1 MMNTINIGAASNSV
15 VVSGNL
21 TDSKINI
28 QSNSNEDL
36 TLKLEQLSQYV
47 EQLVK
52 LFPAQKAEQILND
65 LTILKQEATSSKPRE
80 KHFQLSA
87 EGILEAAK
95 ICADL
100 VNPIGTTLK
109 GIYEILP
116 F

>member
-1 MMNTINIGAASNSV
+1 MMNTINIGAASSSV
-15 VVSGNL
+15 VIGGDLNN
-21 TDSKINI
+21 SKINT

-36 TLKLEQLSQYV
+36 ALKLDELSQYV

-52 LFPAQKAEQILND
+52 VFPAQKSEQILND
-65 LTILKQEATSSKPRE
+65 LTTLKQEAISSKPRE

-100 VNPIGTTLK
+100 VNPISTTLK